1 MEKILILDFGSQYT
15 QLIARRVRE
24 LNVYCEIHPFNKIP
38 AIDASVRGVILSGS
52 PFSVRDAQAPTP
64 DLSAIKGKL
73 PLLGVCYGAQFLAS
87 AFGGEVQPAPSRE
100 YGRAMLTVGDA
111 SDALMRGLPAR
122 TQVWMS
128 HGDTITRVPDNY
140 ELIAST
146 EDVRV
151 AAFHVGGEQTWG
163 IQFHPEVYHSTDG
176 TQLLKN
182 FVVDICGCGQ
192 SWTSEGF
199 VEATV
204 RELREKLGDDKVV
217 LALSGGVDSSVA
229 AWLLKEQGHEVVGLF
244 MINWHDTTGTL
255 EGDCPWHDDRV
266 FAELVARKLDIE
278 LHVVDLSADYRTRVV
293 DYMFAEYER
302 GRTPNPDVLCNRE
315 IKFDVFLREALKL
328 GADYVAT
335 GHYCRKAEET
345 LPDGRTIHKLLAGS
359 DPNKD
364 QSYFLCQLSQE
375 QLSRALFPVGGLLKP
390 EVRRI
395 AEEQGLA
402 TAKRKDSQGICFVG
416 KVDLPTFL
424 QQKLAPK
431 KGNIHEIL
439 PAWPKYVR
447 EEVPAEGEPT
457 TGQLAALA
465 EPWHY
470 TVRDGKKIGEHNGA
484 HYYTIGQ
491 RKGLG
496 IGGRRE
502 SLFILATDTV
512 QNVIWVGEGDAHP
525 GLWRPALHIAP
536 GEIHWVN
543 PARELTAGQS
553 ARFSVRI
560 RYRQPLQGA
569 RLFVRDEGAYLV
581 FDRPQRGITPGQFAA
596 WYDGDQLVGSGVIEG

>member
-1 MEKILILDFGSQYT
+1 M
-15 QLIARRVRE
+15 ARV
-24 LNVYCEIHPFNKIP
+24 
-38 AIDASVRGVILSGS
+38 VIG
-52 PFSVRDAQAPTP
+52 
-64 DLSAIKGKL
+64 
-73 PLLGVCYGAQFLAS
+73 
-87 AFGGEVQPAPSRE
+87 
-100 YGRAMLTVGDA
+100 
-111 SDALMRGLPAR
+111 
-122 TQVWMS
+122 
-128 HGDTITRVPDNY
+128 
-140 ELIAST
+140 
-146 EDVRV
+146 
-151 AAFHVGGEQTWG
+151 
-163 IQFHPEVYHSTDG
+163 
-176 TQLLKN
+176 
-182 FVVDICGCGQ
+182 
-192 SWTSEGF
+192 
-199 VEATV
+199 
-204 RELREKLGDDKVV
+204 
-217 LALSGGVDSSVA
+217 LSGGVDSSVA

-431 KGNIHEIL
+431 
-439 PAWPKYVR
+439 
-447 EEVPAEGEPT
+447 
-457 TGQLAALA
+457 
-465 EPWHY
+465 
-470 TVRDGKKIGEHNGA
+470 
-484 HYYTIGQ
+484 
-491 RKGLG
+491 
-496 IGGRRE
+496 
-502 SLFILATDTV
+502 
-512 QNVIWVGEGDAHP
+512 
-525 GLWRPALHIAP
+525 
-536 GEIHWVN
+536 
-543 PARELTAGQS
+543 
-553 ARFSVRI
+553 
-560 RYRQPLQGA
+560 
-569 RLFVRDEGAYLV
+569 
-581 FDRPQRGITPGQFAA
+581 
-596 WYDGDQLVGSGVIEG
+596 